1 MKTIYE
7 HIIMRDN
14 DCKPYLEKEK
24 SIKVNDKIE
33 SYDEMVKLMNSKFK
47 MNKLGTEN
55 CYVIAF
61 TYSLEPIGIIHLSSG
76 TSLACEINNREL
88 FMSLLLLG
96 AEQFVV
102 FHNHVNGTTE
112 ISGNDYLVT
121 ENIKHGASLLGIR
134 FLEHIVI
141 GRNGYNFIR

>member
-7 HIIMRDN
+7 YVIMRND
-14 DCKPYLEKEK
+14 DCKPYLERNRA
-24 SIKVNDKIE
+24 IKVQDKIE
-33 SYDEMVKLMNSKFK
+33 SYKEMVDLLNLKFK
-47 MNKLGTEN
+47 MNKLGTEH

-61 TYSLEPIGIIHLSSG
+61 TYGLEPIGIIHLSSG
-76 TSLACEINNREL
+76 TSKACEINNREL

-96 AEQFVV
+96 AEQFAV
-102 FHNHVNGTTE
+102 FHNHVNGNTIPSE
-112 ISGNDYLVT
+112 NDFLVT
-121 ENIKHGASLLGIR
+121 DNIKHGALIMGVR